1 MRGIVY
7 KTFERNAGF
16 FFVQGEDGVVYYAN
30 RKSIVPTETIPKKL
44 IRKDLTKFVIEGRH
58 IQFDLLKNPNAS
70 KSLDRPYIANNIT
83 FED

>member
-1 MRGIVY
+1 MRGTIY

-16 FFVQGEDGVVYYAN
+16 FFVKGEDGEVYYAN
-30 RKSIVPTETIPKKL
+30 KKSVAYTNTITRSM

-58 IQFDLLKNPNAS
+58 IQFDLTNNP
-70 KSLDRPYIANNIT
+70 DIEHHPGRPYIAVNIR